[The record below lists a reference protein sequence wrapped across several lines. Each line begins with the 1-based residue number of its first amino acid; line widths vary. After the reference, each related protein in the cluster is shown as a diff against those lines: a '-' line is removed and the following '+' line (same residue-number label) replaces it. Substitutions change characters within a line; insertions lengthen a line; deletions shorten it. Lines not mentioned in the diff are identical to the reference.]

1 MFKNR
6 CQEKNDMEKNFFTD
20 KRKLC
25 EKITEVSRIIPSHD
39 CLQAARRVPWRK
51 RNREKGIF
59 GSLLRI

>member
-1 MFKNR
+1 
-6 CQEKNDMEKNFFTD
+6 MEKNFFTD